1 MKSKIKKV
9 LSEIVN
15 ILSDNDE
22 GSWAV
27 YFKSC
32 ESQLDVDYR
41 EGIYN
46 IRQVYRGMGSFNDLI
61 LHKHGLPLQKENDR
75 LDQLRHELYYLSQ

>member
-1 MKSKIKKV
+1 MKSKINKV
-9 LSEIVN
+9 LSEIVK

-22 GSWAV
+22 SSWAT

-32 ESQLDVDYR
+32 ENQLDVDYQV
-41 EGIYN
+41 GIYN

-75 LDQLRHELYYLSQ
+75 LDQLRHELYELSR